1 MKYLVLNALASV
13 GLTAVTLWVAGRFL
27 GEKLFGHWLDG
38 RLLRQKQAHE
48 VELAKLKNEQ
58 DRQIE
63 LLHGDIGHL
72 QDRGRRANEEEFSA
86 FRAICDKLED
96 LFDAT
101 SRCVVLYVSA
111 PNLDRMDD
119 EALARFLAVNEFTPG
134 EKAALQNAGNKPAA
148 FSRVMALRAVAQAH
162 SAYDDFRTVLDRQS
176 PFIPKTLVDQLRAAG
191 ALCPGAIA
199 VRNLE
204 ARGRPPAGMTS
215 DLDFLEKRDQVL
227 NDIRDA
233 VRERLQYE
241 DRKTGDA

>member
-1 MKYLVLNALASV
+1 MASV
-13 GLTAVTLWVAGRFL
+13 GLTAVALWAAGRFL

-38 RLLRQKQAHE
+38 RLQRQKEAYE
-48 VELAKLKNEQ
+48 IELAGLKSEQ

-63 LLHGDIGHL
+63 LLRGDIGHL

-119 EALARFLAVNEFTPG
+119 EALTRFLAENDFTPG
-134 EKAALQNAGNKPAA
+134 EKAALQNADNKPAA

-162 SAYDDFRTVLDRQS
+162 SAYDDFRTVLDRHS

-241 DRKTGDA
+241 DRKTDDG